1 MKILFATTN
10 SAKIKKY
17 SSKLEELGLQVLT
30 LKDIDTKLKVEENGK
45 NAIENAYIKA
55 KSYYEET
62 GIITIG
68 IDDTLFIKELPEDK
82 QPGTNVRRVN
92 GKELTDDEMIE
103 YYTNLVKENGD
114 KLTAKWVYGMVI
126 YDGKEPKQYTWSK
139 DNFYFVATP
148 SEKRT
153 PGYPL
158 SSISV
163 VPENNKYYVDLTPE
177 EKNNNKNNENDVIEF
192 IAKCLV
198 KQIPEFFKEMLLKQ
212 YGEELTNKIVEGYLK
227 QRLVTLRVNT
237 IKAQKENIKQI
248 LQNAGIENEDISWYK
263 EGLIIKNVREEEIK
277 KLDIYENGEIYLQSL
292 SSMLPPI
299 VLEPKKSE
307 NILDMAAA
315 PGGKTTQI
323 AAITENKAYI
333 TACEKNKIRAERLKY
348 NLQKQGVG
356 CVNVMLEDARK
367 LSDFFSF
374 DKILLDAPC
383 SGSGTMSIFD
393 KNFSQELIN
402 RSSKIQEEL
411 LIKALKILKP
421 GGEIIYSTCSILAE
435 ENENVLK
442 RVLKKSNAEI
452 VPIEPIEG
460 VPILPTS
467 IDGVMGVCPNEFY
480 EGFFVSKIKKKIR

>member
-1 MKILFATTN
+1 M
-10 SAKIKKY
+10 
-17 SSKLEELGLQVLT
+17 E
-30 LKDIDTKLKVEENGK
+30 
-45 NAIENAYIKA
+45 
-55 KSYYEET
+55 
-62 GIITIG
+62 
-68 IDDTLFIKELPEDK
+68 
-82 QPGTNVRRVN
+82 
-92 GKELTDDEMIE
+92 
-103 YYTNLVKENGD
+103 
-114 KLTAKWVYGMVI
+114 
-126 YDGKEPKQYTWSK
+126 
-139 DNFYFVATP
+139 
-148 SEKRT
+148 
-153 PGYPL
+153 
-158 SSISV
+158 
-163 VPENNKYYVDLTPE
+163 
-177 EKNNNKNNENDVIEF
+177 
-192 IAKCLV
+192 
-198 KQIPEFFKEMLLKQ
+198 KQIPQFYREILLKQ

-263 EGLIIKNVREEEIK
+263 DGLIIKNVREEEIK

-299 VLEPKKSE
+299 ILEPKRGE

-323 AAITENKAYI
+323 AAITENKSYI

-356 CVNVMLEDARK
+356 SVNVMLEDARK

-393 KNFSQELIN
+393 KNFNEELIN
-402 RSSKIQEEL
+402 RSGKTQEDL
-411 LIKALKILKP
+411 LRKALKILKP
-421 GGEIIYSTCSILAE
+421 GGEMIYSTCSILSQ

-442 RVLKKSNAEI
+442 KVLKKSNAEI
-452 VPIEPIEG
+452 IPIKPIEG

-467 IDGVMGVCPNEFY
+467 IDGVMCVCPNEFY
-480 EGFFVSKIKKKIR
+480 EGFFVAKIRKK